1 MQGLE
6 SRAARRLLIAFVDI
20 TGYTQFAERTA
31 DHELA
36 ELMDRYYERIGE
48 LVGRA
53 GGTFVKP
60 IGDGALIVFPPERA
74 DEAVDALLELRD
86 DVCAL
91 CSAAGWPGTLVV
103 RVHAGE
109 VVCGP
114 FGARA
119 EKRFDIM
126 GREVNLTARLP
137 TRGFALS
144 AEAFRCLSPE
154 GRARFKK
161 HTLPITY
168 IPVAD
173 RRPSASAKL

>member
-1 MQGLE
+1 MVI
-6 SRAARRLLIAFVDI
+6 SFVDI

-31 DHELA
+31 DDRIA
-36 ELMDRYYERIGE
+36 EVMDRYYERIGE
-48 LVGRA
+48 LVARS
-53 GGTFVKP
+53 GGTFVKA

-74 DEAVDALLELRD
+74 DAAVDALLELRD
-86 DVCAL
+86 DVATM
-91 CSAAGWPGTLVV
+91 CSAEGWPGTLVV
-103 RVHAGE
+103 RVHAGD
-109 VVCGP
+109 VICGP
-114 FGARA
+114 FGAKSD
-119 EKRFDIM
+119 KRFDIM

-168 IPVAD
+168 IPVDD
-173 RRPSASAKL
+173 RRPSPGAKL